1 MLFTARTREK
11 EKKGG
16 ETGEGAAPFDYFA
29 IYQFINS
36 TIVCAPHVRHSLWQ
50 SQLVAHA
57 KYVSIKMPLDL
68 PPATWL
74 RFVCTTLHQVN
85 DISV

>member
-1 MLFTARTREK
+1 M
-11 EKKGG
+11 
-16 ETGEGAAPFDYFA
+16 APFDYFA

-57 KYVSIKMPLDL
+57 KYVSIEMPFDL
-68 PPATWL
+68 PPATWM
-74 RFVCTTLHQVN
+74 RFMCTTLHQVN
-85 DISV
+85 DISVRHLSPLHPVSLTPLIGCL